1 MGQYELAKAIQDHD
15 GPATLDEL
23 VRATGLSK
31 GSVDDQIRKL
41 EKKGYIQKSEC
52 EPGYF
57 LDMSDD
63 ELEELRPYTIQEMND
78 K

>member
-1 MGQYELAKAIQDHD
+1 MGQYELAKAIQEHD

-23 VRATGLSK
+23 VRTTGLSK

-41 EKKGYIQKSEC
+41 DKKGHIQRSDSGS
-52 EPGYF
+52 GYL
-57 LDMSDD
+57 LDMSGD
-63 ELEELRPYTIQEMND
+63 ELEELRPFTIQEMNE